1 MGVVDEG
8 GGVKRKHLHISLLH
22 NPSHLELIG
31 AVAAGKAR
39 AKNDGGS
46 KALCLQ
52 VGGMVSDAIPHEL
65 HEFNVEKQPG
75 KYPTYRGHGYL
86 TTVVNV
92 DRAKVP
98 STAVFI

>member
-8 GGVKRKHLHISLLH
+8 GSEKRKHLHISLLH

-52 VGGMVSDAIPHEL
+52 VGVRRSLAHSLCFQCKEATWHRANIIPAW
-65 HEFNVEKQPG
+65 VM
-75 KYPTYRGHGYL
+75 
-86 TTVVNV
+86 
-92 DRAKVP
+92 D
-98 STAVFI
+98 I